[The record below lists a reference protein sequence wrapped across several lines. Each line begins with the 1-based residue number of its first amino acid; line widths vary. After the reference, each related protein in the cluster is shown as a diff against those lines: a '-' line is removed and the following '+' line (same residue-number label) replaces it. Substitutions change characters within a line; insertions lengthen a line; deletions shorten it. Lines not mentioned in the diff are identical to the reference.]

1 MSRENKSMAS
11 THSSP
16 LSSGSYPAFDTADID
31 RLVETFYR
39 KIGTHPRLGPIFT
52 SRNGG
57 DWQPHLAKMKL
68 FWRSILLKTG
78 EYKGSP
84 PQVHMGIGELESSD
98 FDRWIV
104 LFEETSTECLAPTQ
118 ADIANE
124 YARRIARSLWLS
136 CFGSAFDT
144 PPL

>member
-1 MSRENKSMAS
+1 MDRNTLEPP
-11 THSSP
+11 TIP
-16 LSSGSYPAFDTADID
+16 VVQFPEGFDPTDID

-39 KIGTHPRLGPIFT
+39 KVGSHPRLGPIFAI
-52 SRNGG
+52 RNHG

-68 FWRSILLKTG
+68 FWRSILLRTG

-84 PQVHMGIGELESSD
+84 PQVHMAIGELESSD
-98 FDRWIV
+98 FDHWIN
-104 LFEETSTECLAPTQ
+104 LFEETSRECLAQEQ
-118 ADIANE
+118 AEIANE

-144 PPL
+144 PPF